1 MSEVMAGG
9 RLSPADFSYLFK
21 FFKKNTILQFF
32 LTKM

>member
-21 FFKKNTILQFF
+21 FFKKNKKSTCKLS
-32 LTKM
+32 